1 MKVHENIKL
10 DDKPV
15 KKRKFNEIDDVIE
28 LEHENEIEP
37 ENEKELESE
46 DEMVIEPE
54 DEKEIV
60 LQIQNNEQD
69 SNCSETL
76 HYCAHCDYATKRKFN
91 MERHMKIKHTH
102 TQEDL
107 DLLNYKLY

>member
-1 MKVHENIKL
+1 MKNDKENNSETDENKNNKEEQKL
-10 DDKPV
+10 Q
-15 KKRKFNEIDDVIE
+15 N
-28 LEHENEIEP
+28 
-37 ENEKELESE
+37 
-46 DEMVIEPE
+46 
-54 DEKEIV
+54 EIV
-60 LQIQNNEQD
+60 LQMQTIEKD

-91 MERHMKIKHTH
+91 MERHMKITHTH

>member
-1 MKVHENIKL
+1 MNRNL

-15 KKRKFNEIDDVIE
+15 NKKQFNEIDDVIDPEDVNEIE
-28 LEHENEIEP
+28 LEDENEIEP

-69 SNCSETL
+69 SNCPETL
-76 HYCAHCDYATKRKFN
+76 H
-91 MERHMKIKHTH
+91 
-102 TQEDL
+102 
-107 DLLNYKLY
+107 